1 MKSAEVKR
9 ICKEAFDQ
17 LAEALEQGRSL
28 QLLRYLRAMGMFH
41 RYSLANSMLI
51 SWQKPEATHVAG
63 FRTWRKLGRYVKRG
77 EKGIAIMAPVLYRRS
92 KKHQEEKDDKKEDEE
107 VFGYRTVYVFDVSQ
121 TDGAPLPECAQAAG
135 DPGLY
140 MDRLKRL
147 VEAKG
152 IELSYSDNLRTCHG
166 YSAGGRIVLDSKL
179 QDAEAFS
186 TLVHE
191 LAHELLHQKDDDIRD
206 RTIREVEAEA
216 VAFVVCSGVGLE
228 MSTASSDYI
237 QLYDGNKEH
246 LMESLGRI
254 QGTAAEILDAIT
266 AEKREERPLVAMAA

>member
-1 MKSAEVKR
+1 MKSVEVKR
-9 ICKEAFDQ
+9 ICKQAFDQ
-17 LAEALEQGRSL
+17 LAEALEQGRSP
-28 QLLRYLRAMGMFH
+28 QLLRYLKAMGMFH

-51 SWQKPEATHVAG
+51 FWQKPEATHVAG
-63 FRTWRKLGRYVKRG
+63 FRTWLRLRRHVKKG
-77 EKGIAIMAPVLYRRS
+77 EKGIAIMAPILYRRS
-92 KKHQEEKDDKKEDEE
+92 KKRQEEQKDKEEDEE

-121 TDGAPLPECAQAAG
+121 TDGAPLPEFAQAAG

-140 MDRLKRL
+140 MDRLKQL
-147 VEAKG
+147 VAGKG
-152 IELSYSDNLRTCHG
+152 IELSYSNNLRTCHG

-191 LAHELLHQKDDDIRD
+191 VAHELLHQKDDDVQD
-206 RTIREVEAEA
+206 RTMREVEAEA
-216 VAFVVCSGVGLE
+216 VAFVVSCGVGLE

-237 QLYDGNKEH
+237 QLYDGNKDH

-266 AEKREERPLVAMAA
+266 AERREERPLVATAA